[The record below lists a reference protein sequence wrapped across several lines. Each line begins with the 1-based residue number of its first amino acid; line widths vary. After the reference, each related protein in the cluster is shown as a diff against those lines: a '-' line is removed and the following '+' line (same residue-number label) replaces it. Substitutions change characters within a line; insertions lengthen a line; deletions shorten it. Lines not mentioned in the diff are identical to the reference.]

1 MRRWRIDYKSGLIF
15 ATATIPG
22 AIFGAL
28 HTSFISRSLF
38 DTLFGFI
45 LLLLSA
51 FLILHP
57 GIGQAPKD
65 SKKNREASRYGIER
79 SIVDKV
85 GNRYS
90 YSFNAITGIS
100 LSFFV
105 GYASSFLGIGGG
117 IIHVPAL
124 TYLLNFPVHIA
135 TATSH
140 FILVIMA
147 FTGTMVHILT
157 GTFSYGVHKTI
168 YIAIGVVLG
177 ARCGAYLSKRL
188 KGTWIIR
195 SLAVAL
201 GVLGVRILLTVI
213 EK

>member
-45 LLLLSA
+45 LFLLSA